1 LAPLEVLEKGATV
14 APHARKEELDPIVQP
29 KIGRARQ
36 QVEIATFL
44 ATMTN

>member
-1 LAPLEVLEKGATV
+1 LDVVKEGAIV
-14 APHARKEELDPIVQP
+14 APHVRKEELEPIVQP

-36 QVEIATFL
+36 QVEAATFL